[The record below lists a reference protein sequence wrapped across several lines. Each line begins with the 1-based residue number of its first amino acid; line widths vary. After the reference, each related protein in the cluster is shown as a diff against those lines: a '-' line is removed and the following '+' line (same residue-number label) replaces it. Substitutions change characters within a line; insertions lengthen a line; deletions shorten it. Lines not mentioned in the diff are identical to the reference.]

1 MLRWVRTDLL
11 ACFEDACV
19 EERLAC
25 SGWRSHQ
32 VQGSRAASEVALV
45 GAWKVVAG
53 MPAHQLVPPD
63 SLSG

>member
-1 MLRWVRTDLL
+1 MLRLGQTGLL
-11 ACFEDACV
+11 ACLEDACV

-32 VQGSRAASEVALV
+32 VQGSRAASEAVAV
-45 GAWKVVAG
+45 GAWEVVAA
-53 MPAHQLVPPD
+53 MTVHQLAPPD